1 MRDGESSARGRW
13 RARQHP
19 CRTASLFFVTK
30 LMQNQ
35 RLSLR
40 SATLADPTEAG
51 TTAGIH
57 MGIFDRFWGSTRKAE
72 PAPSPVAAPTATA
85 PVDTAAPTPERRNR
99 KRKNANRG
107 AKALIID
114 DSATVVAALRRML
127 RSAGYATREA
137 ADAESGLALIA
148 QDPPDLVFLDIV
160 LPGMN
165 GFGALR
171 VIRKTPSTQHIP
183 VIMISGNEHATEQFY
198 ANRIGADDFLKKPFS
213 RYELFAHIESL
224 LDDSR
229 MPRRKADMSGA
240 KRPTS
245 VAAAVDVV
253 ADAVRDTVPG
263 ELTALAPVAPLAP
276 GPAAAERWST
286 LDARK
291 ALTAMGLQYFNPAHF
306 FAAIRRDDRLAV
318 ALFLSGA
325 AVAVDADFEGENALD
340 VAQKAGLPHLVSL
353 LQCHASLPRP

>member
-1 MRDGESSARGRW
+1 MS
-13 RARQHP
+13 
-19 CRTASLFFVTK
+19 
-30 LMQNQ
+30 
-35 RLSLR
+35 
-40 SATLADPTEAG
+40 
-51 TTAGIH
+51 
-57 MGIFDRFWGSTRKAE
+57 IFDRFWGSSKKPE
-72 PAPSPVAAPTATA
+72 PALTPVVAAPAT
-85 PVDTAAPTPERRNR
+85 ERRNR

-107 AKALIID
+107 ANALIID

-137 ADAESGLALIA
+137 ADAESGLALIT

-213 RYELFAHIESL
+213 RFELFAHIESL

-229 MPRRKADMSGA
+229 MPRRKADMAGA
-240 KRPTS
+240 KRPAS

-253 ADAVRDTVPG
+253 ADAVRDTVPAA
-263 ELTALAPVAPLAP
+263 LTVLTPLGPQALA
-276 GPAAAERWST
+276 PAAAERWSA

-306 FAAIRRDDRLAV
+306 FAAIRRDDQLAV
-318 ALFLSGA
+318 ALFLSSA
-325 AVAVDADFEGENALD
+325 AVPLNTPFEGETALD
-340 VAQKAGLPHLVSL
+340 VAQKTGIPHLINL
-353 LQCHASLPRP
+353 LQRHASLPQPNFSPKP

>member
-1 MRDGESSARGRW
+1 
-13 RARQHP
+13 
-19 CRTASLFFVTK
+19 
-30 LMQNQ
+30 MQNR

-40 SATLADPTEAG
+40 WVTSAHPTEPG
-51 TTAGIH
+51 ITPGIH
-57 MGIFDRFWGSTRKAE
+57 MSIFDRFWGAAKKPE
-72 PAPSPVAAPTATA
+72 PARSPEAAGTA
-85 PVDTAAPTPERRNR
+85 PVAERRNR

-127 RSAGYATREA
+127 RSAGYTTREA
-137 ADAESGLALIA
+137 ADAESGLELIN
-148 QDPPDLVFLDIV
+148 QELPDLVFLDIV
-160 LPGMN
+160 LPGMS

-171 VIRKTPSTQHIP
+171 VIRKTPATQHIP

-229 MPRRKADMSGA
+229 MPRRKADMAGA
-240 KRPTS
+240 KGPAS
-245 VAAAVDVV
+245 VAAAHHNVSK
-253 ADAVRDTVPG
+253 AVRDTVPAALMA
-263 ELTALAPVAPLAP
+263 LTPAAPQGLAPAAPEL
-276 GPAAAERWST
+276 WSA

-306 FAAIRRDDRLAV
+306 FDAIRRDDPLAV
-318 ALFLSGA
+318 GLFLSSA
-325 AVAVDADFEGENALD
+325 ALTVDAVFEGETALD
-340 VAQKAGLPHLVSL
+340 VAHKAGLPHLISL
-353 LQCHASLPRP
+353 LQRHASLPRPVTSTRMGPE

>member
-1 MRDGESSARGRW
+1 
-13 RARQHP
+13 
-19 CRTASLFFVTK
+19 
-30 LMQNQ
+30 MQNQ

-40 SATLADPTEAG
+40 LATLAHPTEPG

-57 MGIFDRFWGSTRKAE
+57 MRIFDRFWGSSKKPE
-72 PAPSPVAAPTATA
+72 PALTPVVAGAAPVAGGI
-85 PVDTAAPTPERRNR
+85 AAPALERRDR
-99 KRKNANRG
+99 KRKNASRG

-114 DSATVVAALRRML
+114 DSATVVAALRKML

-137 ADAESGLALIA
+137 ADAETGLALIT

-213 RYELFAHIESL
+213 RSELFAHIESL

-229 MPRRKADMSGA
+229 MPRRKADMAGA
-240 KRPTS
+240 KRPAR
-245 VAAAVDVV
+245 VAAAHDAVS
-253 ADAVRDTVPG
+253 AAVRDTAPAG
-263 ELTALAPVAPLAP
+263 LTALAPVGPQAPA
-276 GPAAAERWST
+276 PAAAVRWSA

-291 ALTAMGLQYFNPAHF
+291 ALTAMGLQYYNPAHL
-306 FAAIRRDDRLAV
+306 FAAIRRDDSLAV
-318 ALFLSGA
+318 TLFLSSA
-325 AVAVDADFEGENALD
+325 AVPLDAAFEGETALT
-340 VAQKAGLPHLVSL
+340 VAHKTALPHLISL
-353 LQCHASLPRP
+353 LQHHASLPRPLSSTAPWASL

>member
-1 MRDGESSARGRW
+1 
-13 RARQHP
+13 
-19 CRTASLFFVTK
+19 
-30 LMQNQ
+30 MQNR

-40 SATLADPTEAG
+40 RATAAHHNEPG
-51 TTAGIH
+51 TKAGIH
-57 MGIFDRFWGSTRKAE
+57 MSIFDRFWGSSKKPGA
-72 PAPSPVAAPTATA
+72 ALSPVAAGSPPAVGGAVAPAT
-85 PVDTAAPTPERRNR
+85 ERRNR

-114 DSATVVAALRRML
+114 DSATVVAALRKML

-137 ADAESGLALIA
+137 ADAESGLTLIT

-171 VIRKTPSTQHIP
+171 AIRKTPSTQHIP

-229 MPRRKADMSGA
+229 MPRRKADMTGA
-240 KRPTS
+240 KWPVS
-245 VAAAVDVV
+245 VAAAHDGVS
-253 ADAVRDTVPG
+253 AAVRDTAPAA
-263 ELTALAPVAPLAP
+263 LTALTPTAPQVPASAAPELW
-276 GPAAAERWST
+276 PA

-306 FAAIRRDDRLAV
+306 FAAIRRDDSLAV
-318 ALFLSGA
+318 GLFLSSDA
-325 AVAVDADFEGENALD
+325 MTVDAPFEGETALD
-340 VAQKAGLPHLVSL
+340 VAHKAGLPHLVSL
-353 LQCHASLPRP
+353 LQRHASPPPPLAQTRMGRQ